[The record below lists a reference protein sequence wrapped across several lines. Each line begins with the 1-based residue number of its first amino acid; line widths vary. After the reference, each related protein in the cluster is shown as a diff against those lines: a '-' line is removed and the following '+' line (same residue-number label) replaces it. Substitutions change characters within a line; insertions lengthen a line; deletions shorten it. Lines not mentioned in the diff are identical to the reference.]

1 MNRVE
6 LLAPAGDM
14 DCFKAAIRAGADAVY
29 MAGKTFGARASANN
43 FTEEEFIEALNVAHI
58 HGRRIFLTLN
68 TLIKEKEWDNIY
80 DFLKPLY
87 EAGLDGVIIQ
97 DMGLIDYLSR
107 AFPKLELHASTQMTI
122 THESSANYLK
132 EKGICRIVPA
142 RELSLQEIK
151 ELKAATGL
159 EIECFIHGALCYC
172 YSGQCL
178 FSSYLGG
185 RSGNRGRC
193 AGPCRLPY
201 SVKDYKGRTVAK
213 DEYPL
218 SLKDLC
224 TIDHISELIEA
235 SIDSFKIEGRMKS
248 PEYVYGVTSIYRKY
262 IDAYYEGR
270 PTKVGDEDRH
280 TLKCLYLRSSIGS
293 GYYYTHNGRRM
304 ISLTDPSYNNR
315 DESVVASVHGMLQL
329 STVNISLN
337 ALIYAHVGEELLLTV
352 WDNMDNTLVVSGDV
366 VSEATNR
373 AATRE
378 DIISKIG
385 KTGGTEFIFDTINVD
400 MDTNCFIPVKSLNE
414 LRRNALDQYQ
424 NMLLNDNR
432 RIANDK
438 PDIVNETYRPESLSE
453 SFQATIMK
461 ADQLQ
466 ALSGYNLDRVYI
478 PYDLIYAGKV
488 ADDTIEEF
496 RLANEATDIGI
507 ALPRIIRS
515 RDKNYLESLRK
526 YIEDHEYISV
536 LIRNLEELALIRDWG
551 CNCIMNGDYM
561 LYSWNSQSEH
571 FYKKELNE
579 LTANV
584 ELSLRENRD
593 LKNKGLIIPVYGYVP
608 LMVTA
613 NCLAKTYNDCRGDTN
628 DFAYELTDR
637 RGKTEATYS
646 NCLHCYNE
654 VFNALP
660 TSLHNKMEDIR
671 RAGFKNFRLDFTMEK
686 ANAIKSVLD
695 IFINGDRGVD
705 YEFTTGHFE
714 KGAI

>member
-1 MNRVE
+1 
-6 LLAPAGDM
+6 
-14 DCFKAAIRAGADAVY
+14 
-29 MAGKTFGARASANN
+29 
-43 FTEEEFIEALNVAHI
+43 
-58 HGRRIFLTLN
+58 
-68 TLIKEKEWDNIY
+68 
-80 DFLKPLY
+80 
-87 EAGLDGVIIQ
+87 
-97 DMGLIDYLSR
+97 
-107 AFPKLELHASTQMTI
+107 
-122 THESSANYLK
+122 
-132 EKGICRIVPA
+132 
-142 RELSLQEIK
+142 
-151 ELKAATGL
+151 
-159 EIECFIHGALCYC
+159 
-172 YSGQCL
+172 
-178 FSSYLGG
+178 
-185 RSGNRGRC
+185 
-193 AGPCRLPY
+193 
-201 SVKDYKGRTVAK
+201 
-213 DEYPL
+213 
-218 SLKDLC
+218 
-224 TIDHISELIEA
+224 
-235 SIDSFKIEGRMKS
+235 
-248 PEYVYGVTSIYRKY
+248 
-262 IDAYYEGR
+262 
-270 PTKVGDEDRH
+270 
-280 TLKCLYLRSSIGS
+280 
-293 GYYYTHNGRRM
+293 
-304 ISLTDPSYNNR
+304 
-315 DESVVASVHGMLQL
+315 
-329 STVNISLN
+329 
-337 ALIYAHVGEELLLTV
+337 
-352 WDNMDNTLVVSGDV
+352 
-366 VSEATNR
+366 
-373 AATRE
+373 
-378 DIISKIG
+378 
-385 KTGGTEFIFDTINVD
+385 